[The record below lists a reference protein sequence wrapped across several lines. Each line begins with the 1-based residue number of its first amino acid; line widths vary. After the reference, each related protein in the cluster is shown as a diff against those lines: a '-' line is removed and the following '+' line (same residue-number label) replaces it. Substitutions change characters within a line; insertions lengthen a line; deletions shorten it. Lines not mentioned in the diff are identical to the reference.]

1 MTHFVSHVI
10 ESCVSHVIEPCVT
23 HDSNAA
29 THVTHDS
36 PVNATL
42 PCARARAQVT
52 DVVVMYVPLA
62 VSRLPP
68 FVGV

>member
-10 ESCVSHVIEPCVT
+10 ESCVSHVIESCVT

-52 DVVVMYVPLA
+52 DAVVM
-62 VSRLPP
+62 
-68 FVGV
+68 

>member
-10 ESCVSHVIEPCVT
+10 ESCVSHVIESCVSHVIESCVT

-29 THVTHDS
+29 THLTHDS

-52 DVVVMYVPLA
+52 DAVVM
-62 VSRLPP
+62 
-68 FVGV
+68 